1 MRAVKIEN
9 EAAMMLFGA
18 ALAGCITGQTSVH
31 IAGPLGAG
39 KTTLCRGIIRA
50 MGHAGAVKSPTF
62 TLVEPY
68 EIQGRHIFHFDLY
81 RLNDPRELEYIGVDE
96 YFDAQSCCLIE
107 WPERAAGQL
116 PPHDLDIQI
125 ALLEQQREVYISANS
140 QYGER
145 ICQQLTQ
152 KYI

>member
-1 MRAVKIEN
+1 M
-9 EAAMMLFGA
+9 FGA
-18 ALAGCITGQTSVH
+18 ALAACLTGQTSVH

-50 MGHAGAVKSPTF
+50 MGHQGAVKSPTF

-68 EIQGRHIFHFDLY
+68 EINGRHVFHFDLY

-96 YFDAQSCCLIE
+96 YFGEESFCLVE

-116 PPHDLDIQI
+116 PPQDVDIQI
-125 ALLEQQREVYISANS
+125 DIVGQMRDLHISANS
-140 QYGER
+140 LHGER
-145 ICQQLTQ
+145 ICQQLEQ
-152 KYI
+152 D